1 VVVVAPPVEAAP
13 AEMAEAAESLDAQLR
28 SALATMSLR
37 DAVAAVAGA
46 TGANRRAVYARALA
60 LGRDR
65 PA

>member
-1 VVVVAPPVEAAP
+1 
-13 AEMAEAAESLDAQLR
+13 
-28 SALATMSLR
+28 MSLR